1 MTGGVS
7 GRVEDRWK
15 QAAGGYGGG
24 GDSRRNR
31 RLLGSRDSFMTC
43 YCSLII
49 AGVMWSKVY
58 FCFYSGA
65 VKGRGI

>member
-1 MTGGVS
+1 MEEWKTDGNKQLEVMEGG
-7 GRVEDRWK
+7 GE
-15 QAAGGYGGG
+15 G

-31 RLLGSRDSFMTC
+31 RLIGSRDSVMTC
-43 YCSLII
+43 YCSLIT

-58 FCFYSGA
+58 FCFCSGA

>member
-1 MTGGVS
+1 M
-7 GRVEDRWK
+7 EEWK
-15 QAAGGYGGG
+15 TDGNKQLEVMGGG
-24 GDSRRNR
+24 GVDSRRNR
-31 RLLGSRDSFMTC
+31 RLIGSRDSVMTC

>member
-1 MTGGVS
+1 MEEWKTDGNKQLEVMGGGV
-7 GRVEDRWK
+7 
-15 QAAGGYGGG
+15 
-24 GDSRRNR
+24 DSRRNR
-31 RLLGSRDSFMTC
+31 RLIGSRDSVMTC

>member
-1 MTGGVS
+1 MEEWKTDGNKQLEVMEGG
-7 GRVEDRWK
+7 E
-15 QAAGGYGGG
+15 G

-31 RLLGSRDSFMTC
+31 RLIGSRDSVMTC
-43 YCSLII
+43 YCSLIT

-58 FCFYSGA
+58 FCFCSGA

>member
-1 MTGGVS
+1 M
-7 GRVEDRWK
+7 EEWK
-15 QAAGGYGGG
+15 TDGNKQLEVMGG

-31 RLLGSRDSFMTC
+31 RLIGSRDSVMTC
-43 YCSLII
+43 YCSLIT

-58 FCFYSGA
+58 FCFCSGA

>member
-1 MTGGVS
+1 M
-7 GRVEDRWK
+7 EEWK
-15 QAAGGYGGG
+15 TDGNKQLEVMEGG

-31 RLLGSRDSFMTC
+31 RLIGSRDSVMTC
-43 YCSLII
+43 YCSLIT

-58 FCFYSGA
+58 FCFCSGA

>member
-1 MTGGVS
+1 MEEWKTDGNKQLEVMGGV
-7 GRVEDRWK
+7 
-15 QAAGGYGGG
+15 
-24 GDSRRNR
+24 DSRRNR
-31 RLLGSRDSFMTC
+31 RLIGSRDSVMTC

>member
-24 GDSRRNR
+24 VIVEETGD
-31 RLLGSRDSFMTC
+31 
-43 YCSLII
+43 
-49 AGVMWSKVY
+49 
-58 FCFYSGA
+58 
-65 VKGRGI
+65 

>member
-15 QAAGGYGGG
+15 QAAGGYGGWV
-24 GDSRRNR
+24 DSRRNR
-31 RLLGSRDSFMTC
+31 RLIGSRDSVMTC

-58 FCFYSGA
+58 FYFYSGA

>member
-24 GDSRRNR
+24 GR
-31 RLLGSRDSFMTC
+31 
-43 YCSLII
+43 
-49 AGVMWSKVY
+49 GVIVEET
-58 FCFYSGA
+58 GD
-65 VKGRGI
+65 

>member
-24 GDSRRNR
+24 G
-31 RLLGSRDSFMTC
+31 
-43 YCSLII
+43 LIVEET
-49 AGVMWSKVY
+49 GD
-58 FCFYSGA
+58 
-65 VKGRGI
+65 

>member
-1 MTGGVS
+1 MEEWKTDGNKQLEVMGGGV
-7 GRVEDRWK
+7 
-15 QAAGGYGGG
+15 
-24 GDSRRNR
+24 DSRRNR
-31 RLLGSRDSFMTC
+31 RLIGSRDSVMTC

-58 FCFYSGA
+58 FCFYSEA